1 MRNFGDSDA
10 DIPTLVCL
18 QELLRSGWS
27 LGTEE
32 PAMHDAFSV
41 RCIRRA
47 LKVHSKYL
55 LRCLINLDQL
65 LASGLGG
72 LLSGEKWEY
81 YFLVLGSPEP
91 RSVPVGLSSKAY
103 RALMR
108 GDPIGDHVAP
118 EPVCDRARGESDS
131 ASSSVVMFTEGSVR
145 RSVRS
150 RRSRGSKETI
160 EDIVF
165 PMGRPTEAATAPKK
179 GSSKA
184 SAEPA
189 GVSPAGPSSSG
200 PWKPPLP
207 PSTEWGDQFVVD
219 ELVFKVD
226 VWPLSPPPDGKRQ
239 YTRYKV
245 SCPLASARPE
255 HNKCHRSRSV
265 GPAQCELGPWEPVAF
280 LCLWAKQCGQC
291 SGKSEHSRFVPK
303 RSAIREYM
311 LSKNWIPPV

>member
-1 MRNFGDSDA
+1 
-10 DIPTLVCL
+10 
-18 QELLRSGWS
+18 
-27 LGTEE
+27 
-32 PAMHDAFSV
+32 
-41 RCIRRA
+41 
-47 LKVHSKYL
+47 
-55 LRCLINLDQL
+55 
-65 LASGLGG
+65 
-72 LLSGEKWEY
+72 
-81 YFLVLGSPEP
+81 
-91 RSVPVGLSSKAY
+91 
-103 RALMR
+103 MR

-189 GVSPAGPSSSG
+189 EVSPAGPSSSG

-226 VWPLSPPPDGKRQ
+226 VWPLSPPPDGKNAIHTVQ
-239 YTRYKV
+239 GEL
-245 SCPLASARPE
+245 P
-255 HNKCHRSRSV
+255 V
-265 GPAQCELGPWEPVAF
+265 GQRAPRTQ
-280 LCLWAKQCGQC
+280 
-291 SGKSEHSRFVPK
+291 
-303 RSAIREYM
+303 
-311 LSKNWIPPV
+311 